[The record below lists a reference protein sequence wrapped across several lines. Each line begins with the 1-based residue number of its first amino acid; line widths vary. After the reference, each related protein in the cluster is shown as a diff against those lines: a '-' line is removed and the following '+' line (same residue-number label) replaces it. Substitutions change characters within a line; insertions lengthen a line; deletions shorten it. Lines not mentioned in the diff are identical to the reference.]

1 MRLLRQSAFL
11 LTAFL
16 LATPALSAGS
26 FAGQS
31 TPQAKKEKPAIQSP
45 TAKPS
50 TAQSKEQP
58 AIQSSA
64 GKASTAQSN
73 VDSVQMVQRP
83 TFDQGIYLPTY
94 ADGQSTCAAIMSY
107 NFTPGD
113 NPELKSVTTC
123 TPARPQSVYRTDQ
136 QRKKRPPAIELQWI
150 SAPQRSGVN

>member
-1 MRLLRQSAFL
+1 MRLLKQSAFL
-11 LTAFL
+11 LALFL
-16 LATPALSAGS
+16 LTTPALSAGS
-26 FAGQS
+26 FA
-31 TPQAKKEKPAIQSP
+31 
-45 TAKPS
+45 
-50 TAQSKEQP
+50 AQSSSQPKKQQP
-58 AIQSSA
+58 AIPSPT

-107 NFTPGD
+107 NFSSGD

-136 QRKKRPPAIELQWI
+136 KRKTRPPAVELQRI

>member
-16 LATPALSAGS
+16 LAAPALSAGS
-26 FAGQS
+26 LAAQGG
-31 TPQAKKEKPAIQSP
+31 PQPK
-45 TAKPS
+45 
-50 TAQSKEQP
+50 KEQP
-58 AIQSSA
+58 AIQSPA
-64 GKASTAQSN
+64 GTAATAKTN

-83 TFDQGIYLPTY
+83 NFDQGIYLPTY
-94 ADGQSTCAAIMSY
+94 ADGQSSCAAIMSY

-136 QRKKRPPAIELQWI
+136 ERKKRPPAVELQRI